1 MPLRK
6 IIACAAVALALVAAG
21 EPHVREKIVKAVSGV
36 LHQQQT
42 VQQAAPA
49 FADQL
54 GGVAAS
60 DMLDVTLYFRFG
72 STGLLGMERAQLDI
86 RREETV
92 AWSIVDRLLS
102 GPSITHER
110 LSGVFPQGT
119 ELISVSGED
128 TTAFVTLSSAFL
140 GRPDGAPADWEDSA
154 DWRKEAALRRR
165 LAAQSIVLSLTE
177 GARYQRVQ
185 LYVADGDDEIPRR
198 IPMAWFDEDNGDMAT
213 VLAAS
218 PRDEGVML
226 TPGRAMD
233 LILNAWRERDWA
245 AMYPLLCA
253 GEGDVLPAL
262 SVFEAEM
269 SELGVMLLDS
279 ACSQGS
285 VAFDGQSATIV
296 LDASIRSAEGGDA
309 EIIRESV
316 ALERT
321 DDNWTMPFSTLLS
334 LMIRD

>member
-1 MPLRK
+1 
-6 IIACAAVALALVAAG
+6 
-21 EPHVREKIVKAVSGV
+21 
-36 LHQQQT
+36 
-42 VQQAAPA
+42 
-49 FADQL
+49 
-54 GGVAAS
+54 
-60 DMLDVTLYFRFG
+60 
-72 STGLLGMERAQLDI
+72 
-86 RREETV
+86 
-92 AWSIVDRLLS
+92 
-102 GPSITHER
+102 
-110 LSGVFPQGT
+110 
-119 ELISVSGED
+119 
-128 TTAFVTLSSAFL
+128 
-140 GRPDGAPADWEDSA
+140 
-154 DWRKEAALRRR
+154 
-165 LAAQSIVLSLTE
+165 
-177 GARYQRVQ
+177 
-185 LYVADGDDEIPRR
+185 
-198 IPMAWFDEDNGDMAT
+198 MAT

-253 GEGDVLPAL
+253 DESDVLPAL